1 MSSGLKTV
9 YASGSIRCEPVRSN
23 GEDFPHLRRDAG
35 SAGPDGLSG
44 ATSPE

>member
-9 YASGSIRCEPVRSN
+9 YASGSIRCETVRSN
-23 GEDFPHLRRDAG
+23 EEDFPHLRRDAG